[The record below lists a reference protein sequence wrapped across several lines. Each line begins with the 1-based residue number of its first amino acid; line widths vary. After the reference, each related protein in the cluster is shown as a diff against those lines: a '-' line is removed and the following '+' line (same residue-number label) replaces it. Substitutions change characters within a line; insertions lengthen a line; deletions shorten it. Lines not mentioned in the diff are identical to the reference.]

1 MGVSRSMSGSITVES
16 VAETSS
22 YKKWRFKT
30 DWRSTLLTALLLP
43 LLVSL
48 GFWQL
53 SRAEEK
59 RGILETVAQRQAM
72 APVLAETLD
81 ALSPAQRQYRQ
92 VILNGAWLDQSFL
105 LDNQVQHGHVGYQV
119 LSVVALPSGGHV
131 LVNRG
136 WIPMSADRRVPTV
149 LPPVSEHHAQGEL
162 YLGDGWLKDESLY
175 AEPGW
180 PKRIQRIHLPALS
193 RELGVTLS
201 PYLIRLSADSPG
213 ALSVEWPAVNVQPEK
228 HIGYAVQWFAMA
240 FALVIFY
247 LFLGRHHAR
256 DVDPVEEKS

>member
-1 MGVSRSMSGSITVES
+1 MES

-59 RGILETVAQRQAM
+59 RGILETVAQRHAM

-119 LSVVALPSGGHV
+119 LSVCCVAI
-131 LVNRG
+131 G
-136 WIPMSADRRVPTV
+136 WAC
-149 LPPVSEHHAQGEL
+149 
-162 YLGDGWLKDESLY
+162 
-175 AEPGW
+175 
-180 PKRIQRIHLPALS
+180 
-193 RELGVTLS
+193 
-201 PYLIRLSADSPG
+201 
-213 ALSVEWPAVNVQPEK
+213 
-228 HIGYAVQWFAMA
+228 IG
-240 FALVIFY
+240 
-247 LFLGRHHAR
+247 
-256 DVDPVEEKS
+256 